1 MIDGCV
7 CLVAAEGEV
16 LKREA
21 LRCINL
27 DIAVQ
32 MGQVDIWHS

>member
-7 CLVAAEGEV
+7 CLVAEREV

-21 LRCINL
+21 LLCINL

-32 MGQVDIWHS
+32 MGQVDI